1 MKRIDILKKMAY
13 QNGREPD
20 ANEFWW
26 ADDLD
31 CEDENEADED
41 LLEGNHNQDRWENRN
56 PDGSEFEN
64 PETDVDDIKEKK
76 EEEENNPPLQP
87 GSFYPMM
94 YGYVGLE
101 GATSTPLEY
110 YSGGISEEPGAI
122 TNNPYNNIYQ
132 MAKIEWRLIQKK
144 GMLEGLERAKLL
156 SLASIFSDLVE
167 KYPEYSAKIKM
178 LNDADPTPNKKYL
191 PYAVKQLVS
200 KQALEGEI
208 VDVIKLFHKLSPKLD
223 QKDINQWNFTQLR
236 DKLFALRDSGQDK
249 SKRQEKTDIKTS
261 GGIKLFE
268 DEQCVLMRVDTKAA
282 ACFYGAGTKWCI
294 TMEGEQDYEDY
305 VSSNVVFY
313 FVLRKD
319 VGKENTLYKIAI
331 AVQRDMNNKILSV
344 DAWDVLDERM
354 FVDTALIDL
363 KAGKQIKQ
371 IISDNSR
378 EVKPGFLAKLN
389 NKPEELT
396 EKDYEDHLKL
406 GENITYILE
415 NNNTPPKILEK
426 IFNENKNNIDIDK
439 KYKIIGLLSSNDN
452 TPLNVL
458 DQIAKDSTPG
468 FDIHIKYS
476 LWKRLLEHKNISSST
491 IKYILDNTTD
501 KYIMRGI
508 AENKNSTG
516 DILRKLYQKSI
527 GITGTSSTYIDHS
540 LIHYI
545 MENENTDKS
554 LADDLYTQIIDDAAK
569 IVLARQTQNK
579 FIQEKLFNEKDKYTL
594 TYLTALAGNKHIH
607 KEVAQKL
614 AKLDDNNIRFEL
626 AINIS
631 MYPEI
636 LDQLYETADEHT
648 LVAIARN
655 PNTSIDTQKKL
666 TTIPK
671 KDIRSELATYTEY
684 PEVLEILSKDDNKYT
699 RSSVINNKHT
709 EKHILE
715 NALNDPEKT
724 IRELAAI
731 TIKLRNK

>member
-1 MKRIDILKKMAY
+1 
-13 QNGREPD
+13 
-20 ANEFWW
+20 
-26 ADDLD
+26 
-31 CEDENEADED
+31 
-41 LLEGNHNQDRWENRN
+41 
-56 PDGSEFEN
+56 
-64 PETDVDDIKEKK
+64 
-76 EEEENNPPLQP
+76 
-87 GSFYPMM
+87 
-94 YGYVGLE
+94 
-101 GATSTPLEY
+101 
-110 YSGGISEEPGAI
+110 
-122 TNNPYNNIYQ
+122 
-132 MAKIEWRLIQKK
+132 
-144 GMLEGLERAKLL
+144 
-156 SLASIFSDLVE
+156 
-167 KYPEYSAKIKM
+167 
-178 LNDADPTPNKKYL
+178 
-191 PYAVKQLVS
+191 
-200 KQALEGEI
+200 
-208 VDVIKLFHKLSPKLD
+208 
-223 QKDINQWNFTQLR
+223 
-236 DKLFALRDSGQDK
+236 
-249 SKRQEKTDIKTS
+249 
-261 GGIKLFE
+261 
-268 DEQCVLMRVDTKAA
+268 
-282 ACFYGAGTKWCI
+282 
-294 TMEGEQDYEDY
+294 
-305 VSSNVVFY
+305 
-313 FVLRKD
+313 
-319 VGKENTLYKIAI
+319 
-331 AVQRDMNNKILSV
+331 MNNKILSV

-354 FVDTALIDL
+354 FIDNALIDL
-363 KAGKQIKQ
+363 KSGKQIKQ
-371 IISDNSR
+371 IISENSKS
-378 EVKPGFLAKLN
+378 VKPGFLAMLEGGKE
-389 NKPEELT
+389 KDLT
-396 EKDYEDHLKL
+396 DKDYEENMGL
-406 GENITYILE
+406 GRNDEFLTRNR
-415 NNNTPPKILEK
+415 NTPPHVLAKIWDK
-426 IFNENKNNIDIDK
+426 IKDK
-439 KYKIIGLLSSNDN
+439 KLEHPDDKYIYWALAKNDN

-468 FDIHIKYS
+468 FDIRIKYS